1 MAVGLQKNE
10 EYKMAKYTGPKNKLS
25 RREGTDL
32 LLKSG
37 YRSYESKA
45 RSENPPGVHGARRVR
60 LSDFGVQL
68 REKQKV
74 KRMYGIL
81 EKQFRNYYL
90 KSARMKGNTGENL
103 LNLLESRLDNVV
115 YRMGFATTRAEAR
128 QVVNHKSVEVNGK
141 VVNIPS
147 YDLKPGDEV
156 TVREKN
162 KEQLRIK
169 AAIELAKSKDGLSWL
184 EVSFDDMK
192 GKFITYP
199 DRSELSSEINEN
211 LIIELYSK

>member
-10 EYKMAKYTGPKNKLS
+10 EYKMAKYIGPKNKLS

-74 KRMYGIL
+74 KRMYGVL
-81 EKQFRNYYL
+81 EKQFRNYY
-90 KSARMKGNTGENL
+90 KQAARKKGETGTNL
-103 LNLLESRLDNVV
+103 LVSLESRLDNLV
-115 YRMGFATTRAEAR
+115 YRLGIAKSRSAAR
-128 QVVNHKSVEVNGK
+128 QLVSHCHITVDGK
-141 VVNIPS
+141 IVNIPS
-147 YDLKPGDEV
+147 YV
-156 TVREKN
+156 TKEGQVIGVREKSKSLKSIVDSVKN
-162 KEQLRIK
+162 NSSSYEWLNWNGDKLEGKFLKIPNREEIPENIKEQLI
-169 AAIELAKSKDGLSWL
+169 
-184 EVSFDDMK
+184 V
-192 GKFITYP
+192 
-199 DRSELSSEINEN
+199 
-211 LIIELYSK
+211 ELYSK